1 MNRQLLSL
9 IGYATAFGIF
19 ILGILLFTARP
30 AVAPIG
36 QLKDPVI
43 TQPET
48 VWLGFDGRNA
58 TFSIDGTPVT
68 LVNGQSEVPAAP
80 GSASKITTRYF
91 GQEAGGDLNGD
102 GVTDSAFMIT
112 QSTGGTGLFYYV
124 VVALK
129 TKTGYTLTNAFLI
142 GDRIAPQSN
151 FIPKDS
157 QELQV
162 NYAERKP
169 GEPMTAQP
177 SQGATKILKVT
188 SSGVLEGVSK

>member
-1 MNRQLLSL
+1 
-9 IGYATAFGIF
+9 
-19 ILGILLFTARP
+19 
-30 AVAPIG
+30 
-36 QLKDPVI
+36 
-43 TQPET
+43 
-48 VWLGFDGRNA
+48 
-58 TFSIDGTPVT
+58 
-68 LVNGQSEVPAAP
+68 
-80 GSASKITTRYF
+80 
-91 GQEAGGDLNGD
+91 
-102 GVTDSAFMIT
+102 MIT